1 MNGLV
6 QAQFDVGQI
15 SFVFVFFQLL
25 PLRIHYDRD
34 KTLNG
39 SYESNSRNSTPGG
52 INLLEC
58 LCR

>member
-1 MNGLV
+1 MS
-6 QAQFDVGQI
+6 AKF